1 MAKLQAFGIA
11 QEEVQS
17 RLEQR
22 LTQEAPLAKQAP
34 NKPEPAEAAAPRY
47 PQPGREGKKSI
58 TAYVPNP
65 AHKSLKLFA
74 MEHDTTVENLI
85 ITALDRLLMDMG
97 QDWTI
102 GTGDEFVVPT
112 DSPKS
117 NRR

>member
-22 LTQEAPLAKQAP
+22 LTKETPLAKQVPA
-34 NKPEPAEAAAPRY
+34 KPLTAEAASPRY

-58 TAYVPNP
+58 TAYVPTP
-65 AHKSLKLFA
+65 AHKTLKLFA

-102 GTGDEFVVPT
+102 GTGDEFGVPT
-112 DSPKS
+112 DPPKS
-117 NRR
+117 KRR